1 MTTSYTSTI
10 GRCSRWAGRRVAYVG
25 SLSKVLAPGLRVGYA
40 DLGGPSPVWTDGQ
53 FRRGKVVIWIE

>member
-10 GRCSRWAGRRVAYVG
+10 GRCRRWAGRRVAYVG

-40 DLGGPSPVWTDGQ
+40 DLGARALCGQ
-53 FRRGKVVIWIE
+53 MASFDAGR